1 MQPPAS
7 RGRANAAT
15 ADHPRVETARTEKPI
30 PYDPAGR
37 GLPRAPPLAV
47 VSRTPIPK
55 AAFVRPGTK
64 CLERPPGINRR
75 LSSGAELN
83 KISCSARDLRKAGT
97 AIRKRACANKP
108 VGRMAISP
116 RQIVFESF
124 QGRGNS
130 VIVSF
135 APSES
140 AANAARERRAI
151 LLLRFVTAKIGTD
164 IRFRAL
170 HLRNKD
176 ANIPCSLTF
185 RQTGSGP
192 DTTIRTARRSHVKG

>member
-47 VSRTPIPK
+47 VSRTLIPK
-55 AAFVRPGTK
+55 AAFVGPGTK
-64 CLERPPGINRR
+64 CQERRPGINRR

-83 KISCSARDLRKAGT
+83 KISCFSAGFAKSGNRYSEKSVREQACRAYRDSASADR
-97 AIRKRACANKP
+97 
-108 VGRMAISP
+108 VGVIPGS
-116 RQIVFESF
+116 
-124 QGRGNS
+124 GNS
-130 VIVSF
+130 VIASF

-140 AANAARERRAI
+140 AAGAARERGAI
-151 LLLRFVTAKIGTD
+151 LLLRFVTAEMGAD
-164 IRFRAL
+164 SRFHAL

-185 RQTGSGP
+185 R
-192 DTTIRTARRSHVKG
+192 